1 MRVATKFLLHL
12 TPVLFGLLLIPR
24 AALAGTADCPTEPA
38 SNVPLA
44 GGEIRIGANCTLHTA
59 GDVDSFVFTGT
70 NGDTYQLAV
79 AITSGSTNIC
89 MTLRSPSSVVYSG
102 CSNIDAGQDSVVT
115 SQTLTATGSY
125 TIDISEP
132 STDTMDYAV
141 SLERLNPFPP
151 NGLEIGIDEA
161 VAGDIAEPTDS
172 NAFTFKAVST
182 GEYQV
187 SATLTG
193 GSQNLCMTVYEPG
206 GASAYSGCTNIAAG
220 QDTVQ
225 LSNFTPP
232 QSGTY
237 MAFVVVAGNDGT
249 APFSLEV
256 SCISGKCNPYPYC
269 ALTDSLSYTSGTL
282 TMNFTV
288 DNSYATTW
296 NAWLTYQN
304 TIVPLFSVAQKITDS
319 PIQITKTATL
329 SAEGNVG
336 VLSTLT
342 TPTAGITCSSWVQIQ
357 TAAP

>member
-1 MRVATKFLLHL
+1 MRLSTNSALALSA
-12 TPVLFGLLLIPR
+12 VLFGLLLVPG
-24 AALAGTADCPTEPA
+24 AAWAGTADCPIEPA

-44 GGEIRIGANCTLHTA
+44 DGEVLIGANCTLHTA

-79 AITSGSTNIC
+79 AITSGSSNIC
-89 MTLRSPSSVVYSG
+89 MTLRSPSSVVYSS
-102 CSNIDAGQDSVVT
+102 CSNIDAGQYSVVT
-115 SQTLTATGSY
+115 SQTLTATGRY
-125 TIDISEP
+125 TIDITEP
-132 STDTMDYAV
+132 STDTMNYAV
-141 SLERLNPFPP
+141 SLERLYPFPP
-151 NGLEIGIDEA
+151 NALEIGINKA

-172 NAFTFKAVST
+172 NAFTFKAVTT
-182 GEYQV
+182 GEYEV
-187 SATLTG
+187 AATLTG

-206 GASAYSGCTNIAAG
+206 GASAYSGCTNIDAG

-232 QSGTY
+232 QNGTY
-237 MAFVVVAGNDGT
+237 MAFLSVAGNDGT
-249 APFSLEV
+249 APYSLEV
-256 SCISGKCNPYPYC
+256 SCLSGNCKTYNYC

-319 PIQITKTATL
+319 PTPITKTATL
-329 SAEGNVG
+329 SAEGIVG

-342 TPTAGITCSSWVQIQ
+342 TPTAGITCSSWAQFQ
-357 TAAP
+357 TGAP